1 MDLPEYWNEKA
12 RDILLKRKIV
22 DVEYM
27 SVKEAEDYYWDSRP
41 VCIILDN
48 GTRLILQ
55 KDDEGN
61 DGGALWYGTGKEED
75 VLPVLGLR
83 D

>member
-1 MDLPEYWNEKA
+1 MNLPEYWNEKA
-12 RDILLKRKIV
+12 RDVLLKRKIV
-22 DVEYM
+22 NVEYM
-27 SVKEAEDYYWDSRP
+27 SVEEAEDYGWYFRP

-48 GTRLILQ
+48 GTRLIVQ

-61 DGGALWYGTGKEED
+61 NGGALWYGTDKERD